1 MSKLKLSDIIALSRA
16 GYRASEIRA
25 MSEMPEEPEE
35 PETPAEPEATPEPEA
50 PAEPEA
56 TPDPEEPDYRSMYN
70 ELKASVDDLKD
81 KLHKAQQK
89 NVNQPAPP
97 VNQVTPA
104 EYITNLI
111 NEFF

>member
-1 MSKLKLSDIIALSRA
+1 MSKLKISDIIALSRA
-16 GYRASEIRA
+16 GYRASEIKA
-25 MSEMPEEPEE
+25 MSEMPEEPET
-35 PETPAEPEATPEPEA
+35 PEEPEPEA

-56 TPDPEEPDYRSMYN
+56 TPDPEEPDYKSMYN

>member
-16 GYRASEIRA
+16 GYRASEIKA
-25 MSEMPEEPEE
+25 MSEM
-35 PETPAEPEATPEPEA
+35 PETPAEPEPETPEPEA

-56 TPDPEEPDYRSMYN
+56 TPEPEEPDYKSMYN

-89 NVNQPAPP
+89 NVNQPATP

>member
-16 GYRASEIRA
+16 GYRASEIKA

-35 PETPAEPEATPEPEA
+35 PEATEEPEEPETPAPDPEA
-50 PAEPEA
+50 
-56 TPDPEEPDYRSMYN
+56 PEEPDYESMYN